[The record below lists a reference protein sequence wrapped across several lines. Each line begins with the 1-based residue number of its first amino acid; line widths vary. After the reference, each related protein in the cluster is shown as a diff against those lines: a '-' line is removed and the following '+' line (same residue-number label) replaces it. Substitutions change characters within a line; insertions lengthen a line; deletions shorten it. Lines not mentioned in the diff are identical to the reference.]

1 MKFIK
6 ITTFF
11 ILLYTLHINL
21 FSQQW
26 FLVGSVNQPG
36 LTPSVSASTVNNAW
50 IAGGSGNTPKIFKS
64 DNGGLN
70 WSAVQTAGISVEI
83 TCIAGFTGL
92 YAFAGEGILS
102 GNAKLLKTT
111 NGGTNW
117 VVVFE
122 TPNNRG
128 FFNGLAF
135 TKANG
140 NLFGLA
146 IAERIYR
153 SSNAGLNWIELNSG
167 VNGVSNAQNSLMII
181 DNNFYGFGLNNGS
194 ARVRLTT
201 DNAVSWQTQNIN
213 LTGNY
218 TSAIAFHSNK
228 LMGVAATSSSMPN
241 ISRTTDGGNTWT
253 SIDIGPGLTGNCYFN
268 WIPEGPVIYALGE
281 NGGIKRSTNNGLNWV
296 SMTTAGVTNLK
307 HFDFLQFNNIV
318 IGYAVS
324 SSGSVIKT
332 MDTLSILTGTSQNG
346 IIAHEFNLEQNYPN
360 PFNPMTEISY
370 SIAKESFVKLSIIDI
385 LGKEVYTAVN
395 ENRKPGSY
403 KVTIDG
409 SGLGSGVY
417 FYKLTAGGFT
427 QTRKMILL
435 K

>member
-1 MKFIK
+1 MKNYK
-6 ITTFF
+6 IFKYIF
-11 ILLYTLHINL
+11 ILFTLQISL
-21 FSQQW
+21 LSQQW
-26 FLVGSVNQPG
+26 FLVSPVNQPG
-36 LTPSVSASTVNNAW
+36 LTPSISVSSMNQAW
-50 IAGGSGNTPKIFKS
+50 IVGGSGTPNVFKT
-64 DNGGLN
+64 DNGGYN
-70 WSAVQTAGISVEI
+70 WSVIQTAGISVEL
-83 TCIAGFTGL
+83 TCVAGFTGQ
-92 YAFAGEGILS
+92 YAFVGEGILS

-181 DNNFYGFGLNNGS
+181 DNNFYGFGMNNGA
-194 ARVRLTT
+194 ARIRMTT
-201 DNAVSWQTQNIN
+201 DNASSWLTQNIN
-213 LTGNY
+213 VAGNY
-218 TSAIAFHSNK
+218 TSAIAFHTNK
-228 LMGVAATSSSMPN
+228 LLGVAATSSSMPF

-253 SIDIGPGLTGNCYFN
+253 SINIGAGLTGNCYFN

-281 NGGIKRSTNNGLNWV
+281 NGGIKRSTDNGLNWV

-307 HFDFLQFNNIV
+307 HFDFIQFNNIV
-318 IGYAVS
+318 VGYAVS
-324 SSGSVIKT
+324 SNGNVIKT
-332 MDTLSILTGTSQNG
+332 LDTLSVLTGTCQNEN
-346 IIAHEFNLEQNYPN
+346 IVREFNLEQNYPN
-360 PFNPMTEISY
+360 PFNPMTEIGY
-370 SIAKESFVKLSIIDI
+370 SISNESFVKLSIIDV

-395 ENRKPGSY
+395 ENKKAGNY
-403 KVTIDG
+403 QVTIDG

-417 FYKLTAGGFT
+417 FYRLTAGDFT
-427 QTRKMILL
+427 RTRKMILL